1 MKRIK
6 YLAPLTA
13 ALFVMSCTYAQP
25 KQPKISLE
33 ETTRIIT
40 TLAAD
45 DMQGRNSLKPE
56 MIKPAEFIATEFK
69 KAGLKFLDGQS
80 NYLQKF
86 LIKSIRFKEV
96 LVSANGGTV
105 APDDFILITDA
116 GQGEEN
122 TTNYKKL
129 KIGADDNFIQ
139 AFRTALKDSSNA
151 VITINEKHRAIFKRL
166 QGRYAQERS
175 IFPSALKT
183 NKLLFV
189 IAAEEKDYNLK
200 FENNIKDINMF
211 NVAGMLPG
219 KSKEKEL
226 VVFSG
231 HYDHLGV
238 IDALE
243 GDSIANGADDDASGV
258 TAVIQL
264 ANYFGKQKNNERT
277 LIFVAFT
284 AEEIGGF
291 GSQYF
296 SKQLNPDDV
305 VAMFNIEM
313 IGKPSKFGENNAFIT
328 GYERSDFGKILQKNL
343 TDSKFKFYP
352 DPYPEQN
359 LFFRSDNATLA
370 RLNVPAHTISSDQID
385 TDKFYHTVND
395 EVQTLNMQNINEII
409 KAIAIS
415 SKSIVAGKDTPTRV
429 TGVE

>member
-1 MKRIK
+1 MFV
-6 YLAPLTA
+6 ACTTA
-13 ALFVMSCTYAQP
+13 CTYAQQE
-25 KQPKISLE
+25 QPKINLK
-33 ETTRIIT
+33 ETTRIIS

-45 DMQGRNSLKPE
+45 DMMGRNSLKPE
-56 MIKPAEFIATEFK
+56 MAKPANFIAAEFK
-69 KAGLKFLDGQS
+69 KAGLKFLPNETG
-80 NYLQKF
+80 YLQKF
-86 LIKSIRFKEV
+86 MMKSIRLKTVSVKAETV
-96 LVSANGGTV
+96 LASA
-105 APDDFILITDA
+105 DYLLITDVLS
-116 GQGEEN
+116 GN
-122 TTNYKKL
+122 TKTDGFKKL
-129 KIGADDNFIQ
+129 RITADENFIQ
-139 AFRTALKDSSNA
+139 KFREALKEPENA
-151 VITINEKHRAIFKRL
+151 MITIDKKHSAIFKRI
-166 QGRYAQERS
+166 QSRYSEERT
-175 IFPSALKT
+175 IFPSALKK
-183 NKLLFV
+183 NQLLFV
-189 IAAEEKDYNLK
+189 LADEEKDYELS
-200 FENNIKDINMF
+200 FENVVKDVELF
-211 NVAGMLPG
+211 NVAGVLPG

-264 ANYFGKQKNNERT
+264 ANYFSKQKNNERT

-296 SKQLNPDDV
+296 SKQLNPNDV

-313 IGKPSKFGENNAFIT
+313 IGKPSKFGVNNAFIT

-343 TDSKFKFYP
+343 SGSNFKFYP

-370 RLNVPAHTISSDQID
+370 RLGVPAHTISSDQID
-385 TDKFYHTVND
+385 SDKLYHTVND
-395 EVQTLNMQNINEII
+395 EVESLNMQNINEII
-409 KAIAIS
+409 KAIAMS
-415 SKSIVAGKDTPTRV
+415 AKSIVAGKDAPTRV